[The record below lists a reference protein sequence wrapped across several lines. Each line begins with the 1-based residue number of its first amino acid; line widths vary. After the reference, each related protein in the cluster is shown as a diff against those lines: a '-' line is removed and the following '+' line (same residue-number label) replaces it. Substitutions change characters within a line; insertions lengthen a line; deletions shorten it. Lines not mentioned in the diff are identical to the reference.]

1 MRFEYF
7 KLGENELKSVTSVSI
22 SKQPRKRVEST
33 NLNGDLLIDQMAVKS
48 TVNVAISLIS
58 AATMALIEA
67 AVAAGVAEISYYEG
81 AALVTKSAT
90 CSVSSRPR
98 PYYKNG
104 DRAQGVYY
112 SGITLEFREI

>member
-7 KLGENELKSVTSVSI
+7 KLGENELKSVTSVTI
-22 SKQPRKRVEST
+22 SKQPRKRVENT

-48 TVNVAISLIS
+48 EITVTIAL
-58 AATMALIEA
+58 AAAETMDIIEA
-67 AVAAGVAEISYYEG
+67 AVAAGFADISYYEG
-81 AALVTKSAT
+81 AALMSKKAT
-90 CSVSSRPR
+90 CSVSSRPK
-98 PYYKNG
+98 PFYKNG

>member
-7 KLGENELKSVTSVSI
+7 KLGENELKSVTSVTV
-22 SKQPRKRVEST
+22 SKQPRKRVENT

-48 TVNVAISLIS
+48 TVNVVISLVP

-67 AVAAGVAEISYYEG
+67 AVAAGVSEISYYEG

-90 CSVSSRPR
+90 CSVSFRPR

-104 DRAQGVYY
+104 DRTQGVYY